1 MKSKTFNSVPRP
13 QRELVG
19 YLGGSLMLVIGLIIF
34 VSVHSAHAQSFR
46 AAASKVNIT
55 PSDSQ
60 QLLGYGARKSTG
72 VHDSIYHRVTVMDD
86 GLVRF
91 VLVSSDI
98 CLVSPSEYDRVA
110 ALMNERLGVP
120 PENFWWS
127 VTHTHSAPEVGPPGL
142 AEAFLADRYTHQYDQ
157 HYTNQTTEKLL
168 EAVANAIENL
178 EPARLSVGWGHAN
191 ANINRR
197 ARRANGETY
206 LGLNPDLP
214 VDRRIGMLRIDKQ
227 DGSPIALIANYAMHG
242 TVIGG
247 ECTLISGDGPG
258 VVTDYVERKTG
269 ATMLFING
277 AAGNIAPIYSTQPD
291 PFRLPEFEA
300 LLGDRILEAN
310 DNMPMGTEE
319 VKFATGGISVIT
331 PQREG
336 LNWPQYL
343 SEYSTKS
350 PNGDEFVKLPVR
362 FLSINRDVA
371 IWSAPL
377 ELFCE
382 ISNEIRDR
390 SPFPYTFYYG
400 YTNGW
405 LGYLMTDKEIP
416 YGGYETTV
424 TPFKPGAETDLI
436 KAVLGYI
443 EGSMMAH

>member
-1 MKSKTFNSVPRP
+1 MKMINRYQSVL
-13 QRELVG
+13 QHGVASLCLAILL
-19 YLGGSLMLVIGLIIF
+19 LGA
-34 VSVHSAHAQSFR
+34 SVLPVQGQGFK
-46 AAASKVNIT
+46 AATSKVNIT
-55 PSDSQ
+55 PHDSQ

-86 GLVRF
+86 GRTRF

-110 ALMNERLGVP
+110 AQLQAELGVA
-120 PENFWWS
+120 PEHFWWS
-127 VTHTHSAPEVGPPGL
+127 VTHTHSAPEVGPPGI
-142 AEAFLADRYTHQYDQ
+142 AEAFLGERYHHEYDRTYTER
-157 HYTNQTTEKLL
+157 TNRKLL
-168 EAVANAIENL
+168 DAVADAIADL

-197 ARRANGETY
+197 ARRVDGTTY

-214 VDRRIGMLRIDKQ
+214 VDRRIGILRIDRA
-227 DGSPIALIANYAMHG
+227 DGSPLAIIANYAMHG

-258 VVTDYVERKTG
+258 VVSAYVERKTG

-277 AAGNIAPIYSTQPD
+277 AAGNVAPIYSTQPD

-310 DNMPMGTEE
+310 DRMPEGTQE
-319 VKFATGGISVIT
+319 VELDAGGTTVIT
-331 PQREG
+331 LQREG
-336 LNWPQYL
+336 LPWPVYL
-343 SEYSTKS
+343 ADYTETDLAG
-350 PNGDEFVKLPVR
+350 NEFVKLPVR
-362 FLSINRDVA
+362 FLRINSDVA

-405 LGYLMTDKEIP
+405 LGYLMTDEEIP
-416 YGGYETTV
+416 FGGYETTV
-424 TPFKPGAETDLI
+424 TPFKPGAEMDLI
-436 KAVLGYI
+436 HAVLGYM
-443 EGSMMAH
+443 EGAMSAP

>member
-1 MKSKTFNSVPRP
+1 MKRIIVF
-13 QRELVG
+13 LFI
-19 YLGGSLMLVIGLIIF
+19 LGMFMIPV
-34 VSVHSAHAQSFR
+34 HAQPFR
-46 AAASKVNIT
+46 AAVSKVDIT
-55 PSDSQ
+55 PDDSQ

-72 VHDSIYHRVTVMDD
+72 IHDRIYHRVVVMDD
-86 GLVRF
+86 GNTRF

-110 ALMNERLGVP
+110 ALLERRLGIP
-120 PENFWWS
+120 PSNFWWS
-127 VTHTHSAPEVGPPGL
+127 VTHTHSAPELGPPGL
-142 AEAFLADRYTHQYDQ
+142 AEAFLGERYTHVYDKA
-157 HYTNQTTEKLL
+157 YTEATTAKLL
-168 EAVANAIENL
+168 DAVTDAIDRL

-214 VDRRIGMLRIDKQ
+214 VDRRIGMLRLERP
-227 DGSPIALIANYAMHG
+227 DGSPIAIMANYAMHG

-247 ECTLISGDGPG
+247 ECTLISGDAPG
-258 VVTDYVERKTG
+258 IVADYVERESG

-300 LLGDRILEAN
+300 LLGDRILETNAR
-310 DNMPMGTEE
+310 MPEGSAT
-319 VKFATGGISVIT
+319 VVFRTGGTVVEI

-336 LNWPQYL
+336 LAWPEYL
-343 SEYSTKS
+343 SEYSGKNS
-350 PNGDEFVKLPVR
+350 VDEEVVKLPIR
-362 FLSINRDVA
+362 FLKINDDIA

-382 ISNEIRDR
+382 ISNEVRER

-405 LGYLMTDKEIP
+405 LGYLMTDAEIP
-416 YGGYETTV
+416 FGGYETTV
-424 TPFKPGAETDLI
+424 TPFKPGAGTDLI
-436 KAVLGYI
+436 QAVLGHL
-443 EGSMMAH
+443 EGALSRP